1 MVKNLDVKGIFPG
14 YEYGKRAMIQ
24 NAASGTGRPGSIRD
38 PAFQE
43 KLKQANIS
51 LKETPGAFLG
61 AYAAR
66 VLGDVAAE
74 ESRGKFWQINHPIA
88 IADKLIAAG
97 LDPEGKLPR
106 YTSSAILTA
115 IMQPAIA
122 ATGAYDPTNIAE
134 LGRPKGYKQNE
145 PTSEDFR
152 KSRDPATELFERF
165 IQGRQGR
172 PLKEETAREEI
183 PGLTHKR
190 YANYMQFLYNDPAF
204 LGIAKATP
212 ENLHGVP
219 EARVF
224 GYPISIPSATAVAGG
239 FLGAKLGLA
248 SVPYGET
255 VVQPNIL
262 LNEKDVVSKSGSK
275 PGARGVRGAVGGLAG
290 SFLGVMAGNLI
301 NQSLAAKQLDS
312 QLPMS

>member
-1 MVKNLDVKGIFPG
+1 MAKNLDVKGIRSG
-14 YEYGKRAMIQ
+14 YEYGKRAMLQ
-24 NAASGTGRPGSIRD
+24 NAATGTGRASSIRD

-43 KLKQANIS
+43 KLRQANIS

-61 AYAAR
+61 AYGAR
-66 VLGDVAAE
+66 VLGDIASE

-183 PGLTHKR
+183 PGLTHQR

-204 LGIAKATP
+204 LGIAKATS
-212 ENLHGVP
+212 ENLQGVP

-224 GYPISIPSATAVAGG
+224 GYPISIPSVTAVAGG
-239 FLGAKLGLA
+239 AIGAKLGLA

>member
-1 MVKNLDVKGIFPG
+1 MPKNLDVKGIRSG
-14 YEYGKRAMIQ
+14 YAYGKRAMEQ
-24 NAASGTGRPGSIRD
+24 NAAAGIGRPSSIRD

-51 LKETPGAFLG
+51 LGETPGAFLG
-61 AYAAR
+61 AYTAR
-66 VLGDVAAE
+66 VLGDIGADE
-74 ESRGKFWQINHPIA
+74 IRGKFWQINHPIA
-88 IADKLIAAG
+88 IADKLVAAA
-97 LDPEGKLPR
+97 LDPKGKLPR
-106 YTSSAILTA
+106 YTSSAIAAA

-145 PTSEDFR
+145 PTSEDFK

-165 IQGRQGR
+165 VQGRQGR

-183 PGLTHKR
+183 PDLTHKR
-190 YANYMQFLYNDPAF
+190 YANYMQFLYNEPAL
-204 LGIAKATP
+204 LGMVKATP
-212 ENLHGVP
+212 ENLQGVP

-224 GYPISIPSATAVAGG
+224 GYPVSIPSVTAVVGG
-239 FLGAKLGLA
+239 ALGAKLGLA

-255 VVQPNIL
+255 VAQPSIL
-262 LNEKDVVSKSGSK
+262 LGEKDVVSRAGSK

>member
-1 MVKNLDVKGIFPG
+1 VAKNLDVKGIRSG
-14 YEYGKRAMIQ
+14 YEYGKRAMLQ
-24 NAASGTGRPGSIRD
+24 NAASGTGRASSVRD

-43 KLKQANIS
+43 KLRQANIS

-61 AYAAR
+61 AYGAR
-66 VLGDVAAE
+66 VLGDIASE

-183 PGLTHKR
+183 PGLTHQR

-212 ENLHGVP
+212 ENLQGVP

-224 GYPISIPSATAVAGG
+224 GYPISIPSVTAVAGG
-239 FLGAKLGLA
+239 SLGAKLGLA

-262 LNEKDVVSKSGSK
+262 LNEKDVVSRAGSK

-290 SFLGVMAGNLI
+290 SFVGVMAGNLI

>member
-1 MVKNLDVKGIFPG
+1 VAKNLNVTGVRAGFD
-14 YEYGKRAMIQ
+14 YGKRAMVQ
-24 NAASGTGRPGSIRD
+24 NAANATGRASSLRD

-61 AYAAR
+61 AYSAR
-66 VLGDVAAE
+66 MLGDIAADE
-74 ESRGKFWQINHPIA
+74 FRGKFWQINHPLA

-97 LDPEGKLPR
+97 IDPEGKLPR
-106 YTSSAILTA
+106 YTSSLIAGA

-134 LGRPKGYKQNE
+134 LGRPKGFKQNE
-145 PTSEDFR
+145 PTSEDFK

-165 IQGRQGR
+165 VQGRQGR

-183 PGLTHKR
+183 PGLTHQR

-204 LGIAKATP
+204 LGILKATP
-212 ENLHGVP
+212 ENLQGVP

-224 GYPISIPSATAVAGG
+224 GYPVSIPSATAFAGG
-239 FLGAKLGLA
+239 LLGAKLGLA
-248 SVPYGET
+248 SVPYADT
-255 VVQPNIL
+255 VVQPSIL
-262 LNEKDVVSKSGSK
+262 FNEKDVVSKVGSK

-290 SFLGVMAGNLI
+290 SFVGVMAGNLI

>member
-1 MVKNLDVKGIFPG
+1 MAKNLDVKGIFPG
-14 YEYGKRAMIQ
+14 YRYGKRAMIQ
-24 NAASGTGRPGSIRD
+24 NAASGTGRAGSIRD

-66 VLGDVAAE
+66 ILGDVAAE
-74 ESRGKFWQINHPIA
+74 ETRGEFWRINHPIA

-122 ATGAYDPTNIAE
+122 ATGAYDHINIAE
-134 LGRPKGYKQNE
+134 LGRPKGFKQNE

-165 IQGRQGR
+165 TQGRQGR

-183 PGLTHKR
+183 PGLTHQR

-212 ENLHGVP
+212 ENLQGVP

-248 SVPYGET
+248 SVPYADT
-255 VVQPNIL
+255 VVQPSIL
-262 LNEKDVVSKSGSK
+262 FNEKDVVSKVGSK

-290 SFLGVMAGNLI
+290 SFVGVMAGNLI
-301 NQSLAAKQLDS
+301 NQALAAKQLDS